1 MADEAAIQN
10 LLRELR
16 DILQDDFILT
26 EETQLRPFECDG
38 LSAYRQLP
46 KLAVLPENEQQVQ
59 SIIRLSHKYAVPIV
73 TRGAGTGLSAG
84 ALPHPEGLLLVLS
97 RMSKI
102 LEINPAAMTARVQP
116 GVRNL
121 AISEAAGRY
130 GLFYAPDPSS
140 QIACSIGGN
149 IAENAGGVHCLK
161 YGLTVHNILQ
171 IKGFSV
177 EGEPVTLGCGGMD
190 NAGFNLM
197 PLIIGSEGMLMVVTE
212 ITVRLLPVPE
222 HVEVMLAAFDAID
235 TAGQAVSN
243 IISAGVIP
251 AGLEMM
257 DNNAIRAAED
267 FAEAGYPRD
276 AAAILLI
283 EIDGAKSSCE
293 EQLQKIS
300 NILNT
305 SGCTSLKIARND
317 KERALFWKG
326 RKSAF
331 PAVGRISPD
340 YYCMDGTI
348 PRKSLAEVL
357 NTISTLSEEY
367 GFPVANVFHAGDG
380 NLHPL
385 ILYDANIPG
394 QLERVEE
401 MGARVLEKCIA
412 VGGTIT
418 GEHGVGVEKIR
429 QMPLQFTDAELT
441 LFHKVKAALDPQ
453 NILNPGKNIPLLKHC
468 QEYRA
473 LSQNRVPENL
483 ISNLTPAS

>member
-1 MADEAAIQN
+1 M
-10 LLRELR
+10 
-16 DILQDDFILT
+16 
-26 EETQLRPFECDG
+26 
-38 LSAYRQLP
+38 
-46 KLAVLPENEQQVQ
+46 
-59 SIIRLSHKYAVPIV
+59 
-73 TRGAGTGLSAG
+73 
-84 ALPHPEGLLLVLS
+84 
-97 RMSKI
+97 
-102 LEINPAAMTARVQP
+102 
-116 GVRNL
+116 
-121 AISEAAGRY
+121 
-130 GLFYAPDPSS
+130 
-140 QIACSIGGN
+140 
-149 IAENAGGVHCLK
+149 
-161 YGLTVHNILQ
+161 Q

-283 EIDGAKSSCE
+283 EIDGAKSSCK

-305 SGCTSLKIARND
+305 SGCTSLKIARDD

-348 PRKSLAEVL
+348 PASPWPKCLIRSRHCPRNMVFRSLM
-357 NTISTLSEEY
+357 
-367 GFPVANVFHAGDG
+367 FFMPVTA
-380 NLHPL
+380 
-385 ILYDANIPG
+385 
-394 QLERVEE
+394 
-401 MGARVLEKCIA
+401 
-412 VGGTIT
+412 T
-418 GEHGVGVEKIR
+418 
-429 QMPLQFTDAELT
+429 FT
-441 LFHKVKAALDPQ
+441 
-453 NILNPGKNIPLLKHC
+453 
-468 QEYRA
+468 R
-473 LSQNRVPENL
+473 
-483 ISNLTPAS
+483 